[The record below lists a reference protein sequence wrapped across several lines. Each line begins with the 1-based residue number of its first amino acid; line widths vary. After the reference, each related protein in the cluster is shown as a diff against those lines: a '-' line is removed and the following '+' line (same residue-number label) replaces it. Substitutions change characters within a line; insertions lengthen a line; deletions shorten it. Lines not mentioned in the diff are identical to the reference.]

1 VKTGG
6 VARWGLRAATA
17 AVLVFLYL
25 PIAVIG
31 LYAFNGNRAQT
42 WPITK
47 FTTEWFQ
54 AAVDNQGVRDAFW
67 LSLTVGLEA
76 MLVALVLGTLAALA
90 LHRFQF
96 FGRDVFSFA
105 LILPIALPG
114 IVTAIALNSSIRV
127 LGLSFGTLTIILGH
141 ATFCIVIVYNNVIA
155 RLRRSSH
162 SIEEASADLGAD
174 PWQTFRHV
182 TFPVI
187 RTALLAGGLL
197 AFALSF
203 DEIIVTQFTAG
214 TQETI
219 PIWILNHLRQ
229 PNQRSIVNV
238 VALFLILLS
247 TIPVYV
253 ANRLA
258 SDSAGGAQ
266 GRL

>member
-1 VKTGG
+1 VS
-6 VARWGLRAATA
+6 RAALRVATG

-25 PIAVIG
+25 PIAIIA
-31 LYAFNGNRAQT
+31 LYAFNANRAQT
-42 WPITK
+42 WPITR
-47 FTTEWFQ
+47 FTTDFF
-54 AAVDNQGVRDAFW
+54 AAALDNEGVRDAFT
-67 LSLTVGLEA
+67 LSATVGLISTA
-76 MLVALVLGTLAALA
+76 VALVLGTLVALA
-90 LHRFQF
+90 IHRFRF
-96 FGRDVFSFA
+96 FGRDVLSFA

-114 IVTAIALNSSIRV
+114 IVTAIALNSSIHI
-127 LGLSFGTLTIILGH
+127 LGISFGTLTIVLGH
-141 ATFCIVIVYNNVIA
+141 ATFCVVVVYNNVIA
-155 RLRRSSH
+155 RLRRTSR
-162 SIEEASADLGAD
+162 SIEDASADLGAD
-174 PWQTFRHV
+174 PWQTFRYV
-182 TFPVI
+182 TFPLA

-238 VALFLILLS
+238 VALVLIVLS
-247 TIPVYV
+247 TIPVYL

-258 SDSAGGAQ
+258 SDSSGGAQ

>member
-1 VKTGG
+1 VSRWALRIATG
-6 VARWGLRAATA
+6 
-17 AVLVFLYL
+17 AVLAFLYL
-25 PIAVIG
+25 PIAIIA
-31 LYAFNGNRAQT
+31 LYAFNANRAQT

-47 FTTEWFQ
+47 FTLDFFG
-54 AAVDNQGVRDAFW
+54 AALENGGVRDAFT
-67 LSLTVGLEA
+67 LSVTVGLLSTA
-76 MLVALVLGTLAALA
+76 VALVLGTLVALA
-90 LHRFQF
+90 IHRYRF
-96 FGRDVFSFA
+96 FGRDVLSFA

-114 IVTAIALNSSIRV
+114 IVTAIALNSSIRI
-127 LGLSFGTLTIILGH
+127 LGVSFGTLTIVLGH
-141 ATFCIVIVYNNVIA
+141 ATFCVVVVYNNVIA
-155 RLRRSSH
+155 RLRRSSP
-162 SIEEASADLGAD
+162 SLEEASADLGAD
-174 PWQTFRHV
+174 AWQTFRHV
-182 TFPVI
+182 TFPLV

-238 VALFLILLS
+238 VALALILLS
-247 TIPVYV
+247 TIPVYL

-258 SDSAGGAQ
+258 SDSSGAAQ